1 MPRLYLSDGGIMA
14 SQITE
19 AQAREAVERIYY
31 AFASQ
36 SVALLREAV
45 TPDWQYIPEP
55 PGQKPGPDQMIP
67 IFADLASAL
76 PDMRIEILDLLV
88 QRHRAGV
95 RAEVSGTQ
103 TGPLLGIAAT
113 KKPIRF
119 AIHSFHELS
128 DDGRI
133 SKTWHLEDWLS
144 VFRQLG
150 EVPHTLAT

>member
-1 MPRLYLSDGGIMA
+1 MQAGQPTRSA
-14 SQITE
+14 
-19 AQAREAVERIYY
+19 AREAVERLYR
-31 AFASQ
+31 AFSTKD
-36 SVALLREAV
+36 VALLRQAV

-67 IFADLASAL
+67 IFEDLATAL

-88 QRHRAGV
+88 QDDRVGV

-103 TGPLLGIAAT
+103 SGPLLGIAAT

-119 AIHSFHELS
+119 AIHSFHELR
-128 DDGRI
+128 DGLV

-144 VFRQLG
+144 VFRQLDA
-150 EVPHTLAT
+150 VPPGANPPV

>member
-1 MPRLYLSDGGIMA
+1 MA
-14 SQITE
+14 SPITE
-19 AQAREAVERIYY
+19 IQAREAVKRIYR
-31 AFASQ
+31 AFATQ
-36 SVALLREAV
+36 DVALLREAV

-55 PGQKPGPDQMIP
+55 AGVQPGPDQMIP
-67 IFADLASAL
+67 IFADLAAAL
-76 PDMRIEILDLLV
+76 PDMRIDILDLLV
-88 QRHRAGV
+88 QRDRAGV

-103 TGPLLGIAAT
+103 SGPLMGIAAT

-150 EVPHTLAT
+150 EVPRSITP